1 MLPGCLSNPGLACTV
16 RAMASDGTLIDLG
29 AGGSVDPIRVLLA
42 DDEPGLRTALT
53 ELLSHEDRV
62 ELIGTAADAEEAI
75 RIAGSDLPDVALV
88 DVRMPAG
95 GGPHAARGISR
106 VSPRT
111 RVIALSA
118 YEDRANVLEMLRA
131 GAVGYLVK
139 GTAADEL
146 VQGIENVAQGGTS
159 LSAEVMSGVVAEL
172 ATQLRREE
180 IEQQADQTL
189 RGEIE
194 RFVTGHGVWM
204 VFHRIVEL
212 ETGEDIGVEALAR
225 FGSIPVKPPDQWFAA
240 ATALELG
247 LQLEL
252 RTMKEALE
260 GLPKIPDQMFLSL
273 NCSHHTA
280 GSPELVDRLDGVERR
295 IVLEIT
301 EHEAI
306 EDYGALAEALAPL
319 RERGLRVAVDDVGA
333 GYASLRHALQLAP
346 DMVKMD
352 ISLTRGID
360 RDSGRRALAAA
371 LISFAGETNMTIVAE
386 GIERAAELDA
396 LRELGVRYGQGFYFA
411 RPAPLD

>member
-1 MLPGCLSNPGLACTV
+1 MS
-16 RAMASDGTLIDLG
+16 SDGTLIDLG
-29 AGGSVDPIRVLLA
+29 ARESVDPIRVLLA

-53 ELLSHEDRV
+53 ELLSHEDGV

-75 RIAGSDLPDVALV
+75 RLAETDLPDVALV
-88 DVRMPAG
+88 DVRMPEG

-106 VSPRT
+106 VSPGT

-118 YEDRANVLEMLRA
+118 YEDRTNVLAMLRA
-131 GAVGYLVK
+131 GAVGYMVK

-146 VQGIENVAQGGTS
+146 VNGIEKVAQGGTS
-159 LSAEVMSGVVAEL
+159 LSAEVLSGVVAEL

-180 IEQQADQTL
+180 IEQEADQAV
-189 RGEIE
+189 RGDIE
-194 RFVTGHGVWM
+194 RFVSGHGVWM
-204 VFHRIVEL
+204 VFHPIVDL
-212 ETGEDIGVEALAR
+212 ETREEIGVEALAR
-225 FGSIPVKPPDQWFAA
+225 FGSIPMKPPDQWFAE

-247 LQLEL
+247 LQLQL
-252 RTMKEALE
+252 RTLKEALE
-260 GLPKIPDQMFLSL
+260 ALPKIPDGAFLSV
-273 NCSHHTA
+273 NCSHRA
-280 GSPELVDRLDGVERR
+280 AASPEFGERLEGVEDR

-306 EDYGALAEALAPL
+306 EDSAALAETLAPL

-360 RDSGRRALAAA
+360 GDPGRRALATA
-371 LISFAGETNMTIVAE
+371 LISFAGETDMTIVAE
-386 GIERAAELDA
+386 GIETAGELHA
-396 LRELGVRYGQGFYFA
+396 LRELGVRYGQGFYLG
-411 RPAPLD
+411 RPAPLA

>member
-1 MLPGCLSNPGLACTV
+1 MLLGCLSGPSFTGSV
-16 RAMASDGTLIDLG
+16 RAMASDGTLLDVG
-29 AGGSVDPIRVLLA
+29 ARSPSDPIRVLLA
-42 DDEPGLRTALT
+42 DDEPGLRIALT
-53 ELLSHEDRV
+53 ELLSHEERV

-75 RIAGSDLPDVALV
+75 RIAQADLPDVALV

-106 VSPRT
+106 VSPAT

-118 YEDRANVLEMLRA
+118 YEDRTNVLEMLRA

-139 GTAADEL
+139 GSAADEL
-146 VQGIENVAQGGTS
+146 VQGIQAVADGGTS
-159 LSAEVMSGVVAEL
+159 LSAEVMTGVVAEL

-180 IEQQADQTL
+180 IEQDAERAI
-189 RGEIE
+189 RGDIE
-194 RFVTGHGVWM
+194 RFVSGHGVWM
-204 VFHRIVEL
+204 VFQPIL
-212 ETGEDIGVEALAR
+212 DLDSGEAVGMEALAR
-225 FGSIPVKPPDQWFAA
+225 FGSIPMKPPDQWFAQ

-260 GLPKIPDQMFLSL
+260 GLPKIPDGVFLSI
-273 NCSHHTA
+273 NSSHHTA
-280 GSPELVDRLDGVERR
+280 EAPQLVDRLDGVEDR

-319 RERGLRVAVDDVGA
+319 RQRGLRVAVDDVGA

-352 ISLTRGID
+352 ISLTRAID
-360 RDSGRRALAAA
+360 RDQARRALAAA
-371 LISFAGETNMTIVAE
+371 LISFAGETDMTIVAE
-386 GIERAAELDA
+386 GIETAAELDA

-411 RPAPLD
+411 RPAALD

>member
-1 MLPGCLSNPGLACTV
+1 
-16 RAMASDGTLIDLG
+16 MAPDGTLIEFG
-29 AGGSVDPIRVLLA
+29 ARGAVDPIRVLLA
-42 DDEPGLRTALT
+42 DDEPALRVALT
-53 ELLSHEDRV
+53 ELLSHEERV

-75 RIAGSDLPDVALV
+75 RIAESDRPDVALV
-88 DVRMPAG
+88 DVRMPEG

-118 YEDRANVLEMLRA
+118 YEDKKNVMEMLRA

-146 VQGIENVAQGGTS
+146 VHGIEMVAQGGTS
-159 LSAEVMSGVVAEL
+159 LSAEVLGGVVAEL

-180 IEQQADQTL
+180 IEDEADQAL
-189 RGEIE
+189 RGDIE
-194 RFVTGHGVWM
+194 RFVSGHGVWM
-204 VFHRIVEL
+204 VFHAIVDL
-212 ETGEDIGVEALAR
+212 ETRQEIGVEALAR
-225 FGSIPVKPPDQWFAA
+225 FGSIPVKPPDRWFAD

-247 LQLEL
+247 LQLQL
-252 RTMKEALE
+252 RTLKEALE
-260 GLPKIPDQMFLSL
+260 ALPKIPDGMFLAV
-273 NCSHHTA
+273 NCSHVA
-280 GSPELVDRLDGVERR
+280 ASSPEFAERLDGVEDR

-360 RDSGRRALAAA
+360 RDPGRRALATA
-371 LISFAGETNMTIVAE
+371 LISFAAETHMTIVAE
-386 GIERAAELDA
+386 GIETAGELHA
-396 LRELGVRYGQGFYFA
+396 LRELGVRYGQGFYLA

>member
-1 MLPGCLSNPGLACTV
+1 
-16 RAMASDGTLIDLG
+16 MASDGTLIDLE
-29 AGGSVDPIRVLLA
+29 ASVDPIRVLLA

-53 ELLSHEDRV
+53 ELFSHEDRV

-75 RIAGSDLPDVALV
+75 RLAQSDLPDVALI
-88 DVRMPAG
+88 DVRMPEG
-95 GGPHAARGISR
+95 GGPHATRGISR
-106 VSPRT
+106 VSPGT

-118 YEDRANVLEMLRA
+118 YEDRTNVLDMLRA
-131 GAVGYLVK
+131 GAVGYMVK

-146 VQGIENVAQGGTS
+146 VHGIEKVAQGGTS
-159 LSAEVMSGVVAEL
+159 LSAEVLSGVVAEL

-180 IEQQADQTL
+180 IEREADQAL
-189 RGEIE
+189 RGDIE
-194 RFVTGHGVWM
+194 RFVSGHGVWM
-204 VFHRIVEL
+204 VFHPIVDL
-212 ETGEDIGVEALAR
+212 ETRGEIGMEALAR
-225 FGSIPVKPPDQWFAA
+225 FGSIPMKPPDQWFAE

-247 LQLEL
+247 LQLQL
-252 RTMKEALE
+252 RTLKEALE
-260 GLPKIPDQMFLSL
+260 ALPKIPDGAFLSV
-273 NCSHHTA
+273 NCSHHAA
-280 GSPELVDRLDGVERR
+280 GSPEFAERLEGVEDRL
-295 IVLEIT
+295 VLEIT

-360 RDSGRRALAAA
+360 ADAGRRALATA

-386 GIERAAELDA
+386 GIETAAELDT
-396 LRELGVRYGQGFYFA
+396 LRELGVRYGQGFYLA
-411 RPAPLD
+411 RPAPLT

>member
-1 MLPGCLSNPGLACTV
+1 
-16 RAMASDGTLIDLG
+16 MASDGTLTEIG
-29 AGGSVDPIRVLLA
+29 ARDSVDPIRVLLA
-42 DDEPGLRTALT
+42 DDEPGLRVALT

-75 RIAGSDLPDVALV
+75 RIAESDRPDVALV
-88 DVRMPAG
+88 DVRMPEG

-106 VSPRT
+106 VSPGT

-118 YEDRANVLEMLRA
+118 YEDRKNVMEMLRA

-146 VQGIENVAQGGTS
+146 VHGIEMVAQGGTS
-159 LSAEVMSGVVAEL
+159 LSAEVLGGVVAEL

-180 IEQQADQTL
+180 IEQEADQAL
-189 RGEIE
+189 RGDIE
-194 RFVTGHGVWM
+194 RFVSGHGVWM
-204 VFHRIVEL
+204 VFHPIVDL
-212 ETGEDIGVEALAR
+212 ETRREIGVEALAR
-225 FGSIPVKPPDQWFAA
+225 FGSIPVKPPDRWFAE

-247 LQLEL
+247 LQLQL
-252 RTMKEALE
+252 RTLKEALE
-260 GLPKIPDQMFLSL
+260 ALPKIPDGMFLSV
-273 NCSHHTA
+273 NCSHVA
-280 GSPELVDRLDGVERR
+280 AASEEFAERLDGVEDR

-346 DMVKMD
+346 DMAKMD

-360 RDSGRRALAAA
+360 HDPGRRALATA

-386 GIERAAELDA
+386 GIETAAELHA
-396 LRELGVRYGQGFYFA
+396 LRELGVRYGQGFYLA
-411 RPAPLD
+411 RPAPID

>member
-1 MLPGCLSNPGLACTV
+1 MLPGCLSHPGLASTV
-16 RAMASDGTLIDLG
+16 RTMASDGTLIEVG
-29 AGGSVDPIRVLLA
+29 AGEPVDPIRVLLA

-62 ELIGTAADAEEAI
+62 ELIGTAGDAEEAI
-75 RIAGSDLPDVALV
+75 RIAESGLPDVALI

-106 VSPRT
+106 VSPGT

-180 IEQQADQTL
+180 IEHEEDQAL
-189 RGEIE
+189 RGDIE

-204 VFHRIVEL
+204 VFQPIVDL
-212 ETGEDIGVEALAR
+212 ETRGEIGVEALAR
-225 FGSIPVKPPDQWFAA
+225 FGSIPMKPPDQWFAA

-252 RTMKEALE
+252 RTMREAIA
-260 GLPKIPDQMFLSL
+260 GLSKIPDGVFLAL
-273 NCSHHTA
+273 NSSNHTA
-280 GSPELVDRLDGVERR
+280 ESPELVDRLEGVERR

-352 ISLTRGID
+352 MSLTRGVD
-360 RDSGRRALAAA
+360 RDPGRRALAAA

-386 GIERAAELDA
+386 GIETAEELDA

>member
-1 MLPGCLSNPGLACTV
+1 V
-16 RAMASDGTLIDLG
+16 ASDGIVLDREARDAIE
-29 AGGSVDPIRVLLA
+29 PIRVLLA
-42 DDEPGLRTALT
+42 DDEPGLLTALT
-53 ELLSHEDRV
+53 ELLSHEERV

-75 RIAGSDLPDVALV
+75 KIAEAGLPDVALV
-88 DVRMPAG
+88 DVRMPEG

-106 VSPRT
+106 VSPGT

-118 YEDRANVLEMLRA
+118 YEDRTNVMEMLRA

-146 VQGIENVAQGGTS
+146 VRGIEKVAQGGTS
-159 LSAEVMSGVVAEL
+159 LSAEVLSGVVAEL
-172 ATQLRREE
+172 ATQLRRDE
-180 IEQQADQTL
+180 IQRDVDSAL

-194 RFVTGHGVWM
+194 RFVSGHGVWM
-204 VFHRIVEL
+204 VFHPIVDL
-212 ETGEDIGVEALAR
+212 ETREEIGVEALAR
-225 FGSIPVKPPDQWFAA
+225 FGSIPVKPPDRWFAE

-252 RTMKEALE
+252 RTLKEALE
-260 GLPKIPDQMFLSL
+260 GLPKIPDAAFLAV
-273 NCSHHTA
+273 NCSHHA
-280 GSPELVDRLDGVERR
+280 AASPEVAERLAGVEDR
-295 IVLEIT
+295 IVVEIT

-306 EDYGALAEALAPL
+306 EDYGALADALAPL

-360 RDSGRRALAAA
+360 RDPGRRALATA
-371 LISFAGETNMTIVAE
+371 LISFADETGAMIVAE
-386 GIERAAELDA
+386 GIETAGELHA
-396 LRELGVRYGQGFYFA
+396 LRDLGVRYGQGFYLA
-411 RPAPLD
+411 RPAPLP

>member
-1 MLPGCLSNPGLACTV
+1 MLPGCLSNPEMACSV
-16 RAMASDGTLIDLG
+16 RAMASDGTLIDVG
-29 AGGSVDPIRVLLA
+29 APGYAEPIRVLLA

-62 ELIGTAADAEEAI
+62 ELIGTAGDAEEAI
-75 RIAGSDLPDVALV
+75 RIAESDLPDVALV

-118 YEDRANVLEMLRA
+118 YEDRKNVLEMLRA

-180 IEQQADQTL
+180 IERETDRAL

-194 RFVTGHGVWM
+194 RFVSGHGVWM
-204 VFHRIVEL
+204 VFHPIVDL
-212 ETGEDIGVEALAR
+212 ETREAIGVEALAR

-260 GLPKIPDQMFLSL
+260 GLPKIPDGVFLSL

-280 GSPELVDRLDGVERR
+280 GAPELVDRLDGVEPR

-360 RDSGRRALAAA
+360 RDAGRRALATA
-371 LISFAGETNMTIVAE
+371 LISFAAETNMTIVAE
-386 GIERAAELDA
+386 GIETAGELAA
-396 LRELGVRYGQGFYFA
+396 LRELGVRYGQGFHLA
-411 RPAPLD
+411 LPAPLD